1 MFRRPHQYCIFW
13 VCSLD
18 LNGSSRFTTGVM
30 NNNENLFFIDQ
41 RRLSK
46 RDLIN
51 SVILIAL
58 GKVMKIDINI
68 KFVLNFILKELF
80 LLVVVDVHSIRDMH
94 HIIIS
99 CILTL
104 STSHCIV
111 VLVNTLPVKQFEV
124 CFQHTFYFCISSVFV
139 YHFLSVKV
147 I

>member
-18 LNGSSRFTTGVM
+18 LNRSSRFSTRVM

-68 KFVLNFILKELF
+68 KFVLDFIL
-80 LLVVVDVHSIRDMH
+80 
-94 HIIIS
+94 
-99 CILTL
+99 
-104 STSHCIV
+104 
-111 VLVNTLPVKQFEV
+111 
-124 CFQHTFYFCISSVFV
+124 
-139 YHFLSVKV
+139 
-147 I
+147 